1 MRTKDPVKV
10 VVLGG
15 GYAGT
20 LAALRLAGKTKGQ
33 SVEVLL
39 LNGDD
44 HFVERIRHHQLA
56 SGQKRPTLPYSQVL
70 AGSNVRFRQGWCT
83 AIHVPTKELVLQTP
97 TGSETIAYDY
107 LVYTLG
113 STINK
118 DAMAGIVT
126 DAATRVYTLGDEA
139 TVQRLAKELPS
150 LAASHGRLLI
160 VGGGLTG
167 IEAATEFAE
176 RYPQL
181 QVTLAT
187 NGKLGESSLPPEVRI
202 SSEFL
207 RDWGLPW

>member
-126 DAATRVYTLGDEA
+126 DAATRVHIWA
-139 TVQRLAKELPS
+139 TKPPCNGWQKSYHRWQPPMAVCS
-150 LAASHGRLLI
+150 LSA
-160 VGGGLTG
+160 VG
-167 IEAATEFAE
+167 
-176 RYPQL
+176 L
-181 QVTLAT
+181 QA
-187 NGKLGESSLPPEVRI
+187 
-202 SSEFL
+202 
-207 RDWGLPW
+207 